1 LHTIISDDARDD
13 CDCPFCVGGC
23 FPLKILLNELIDTT
37 ENQIKAGA
45 SDDQKLSATLHS
57 IDSTLE
63 TGDESRFYKTM
74 AGRALRYLTFC
85 EFDITHT
92 CCSNSPF
99 AHEEIQEIHE
109 EEADL
114 ITQLDELVE
123 EFTRGYGESSLSFH
137 EFLREVWRPRMDE
150 ILSEKPSEHDIIELR
165 RVGVTVRDEG
175 CDASWRSLLT

>member
-13 CDCPFCVGGC
+13 CVGGC

-63 TGDESRFYKTM
+63 TGDESRLYKTR

-85 EFDITHT
+85 ELDITHT
-92 CCSNSPF
+92 CSSNSPF
-99 AHEEIQEIHE
+99 AHEEIQEIQEIHE

-137 EFLREVWRPRMDE
+137 EFLRKVWKPRMGE